1 MMELVKSLNCQ
12 IWTIYSD
19 HNLIRVHNGALNVW
33 TQHYDLHSHS
43 TNSDGEH
50 SVEFVAGLMN
60 DNGVKVWS
68 LTDHDTIA
76 GWKNGEESARALGL
90 TFIPGVEITCERGL
104 NPRSEELIRN
114 KRERAS
120 RSWHLL
126 AYFPTLAH
134 DDKHAIE
141 FAKWLKP
148 LQDNRVP
155 RMRKMVDKLAELG
168 MPVNFEDVLAKADGS
183 VGRPHLA
190 EVMVEKGYVDSKFEA
205 FEKWIGD
212 GLPAHIAQPKPT
224 ISEAVAM
231 VKQCGGITSLA
242 HPLYYG
248 IPPQELANYC
258 IDVGI
263 DSIEAFHRSHSDGYR
278 FELWDTCRELGLQ
291 VSCGS
296 DFHGQTYGQNP
307 GKMPIPKADLCV

>member
-1 MMELVKSLNCQ
+1 
-12 IWTIYSD
+12 
-19 HNLIRVHNGALNVW
+19 
-33 TQHYDLHSHS
+33 
-43 TNSDGEH
+43 
-50 SVEFVAGLMN
+50 
-60 DNGVKVWS
+60 
-68 LTDHDTIA
+68 
-76 GWKNGEESARALGL
+76 
-90 TFIPGVEITCERGL
+90 
-104 NPRSEELIRN
+104 
-114 KRERAS
+114 
-120 RSWHLL
+120 
-126 AYFPTLAH
+126 
-134 DDKHAIE
+134 
-141 FAKWLKP
+141 
-148 LQDNRVP
+148 
-155 RMRKMVDKLAELG
+155 MVDKLAELG

-231 VKQCGGITSLA
+231 VKQCGGVTSLA

-258 IDVGI
+258 LDVGI

-307 GKMPIPKADLCV
+307 GRCPYQKQTYVFEKFNNLSSINAISNKTTTGIATRNNDTGSGGDKNAPRTNAANQICFRYCLIWLGEVRP